1 MEKVKLGDV
10 CKVQGGYAF
19 KSKEFQKDSI
29 PIIRIGNIQ
38 DNEVE
43 IDYNVCFTKEFLNKH
58 PEFEIKY
65 GDILIAMSGAT
76 VGKIGKY
83 QNDTKALLNQRV
95 GNFIVTEKLEKRYLY
110 FLLQSPLFEKFILNN
125 AFGCAQPNIS
135 SKQIEEFEFYNYD
148 NVEQIEIANQLDKV
162 QEIIDFRKKQIQELD
177 ELIKSQFVEMFG
189 DPILNPMNWE
199 VKKLRDISNKI
210 MSGNTPKGG
219 DRVYVPS
226 GIEFYRSQNVWK
238 NRIEKEDIAYI
249 DEETHKNMIKSSLK
263 HNDLLITKTGR
274 INTENSSLGRTAIYT
289 GKDDK
294 ANINGHVYLVR
305 LNEGENHEFVLR
317 ILISDRYREYIRSV
331 CVGGIDKRQLN
342 KEHIEDFPIIY
353 PPKELQKEFTDK
365 VRQIDQQR
373 FEIEKSLEEIQK
385 LQESLMN
392 KYFG

>member
-65 GDILIAMSGAT
+65 GDILMAMSGAT

-189 DPILNPMNWE
+189 DPIQNDKNWDTDIINNVAPSQNYKGSFEDKVWLLNLDMVESNSGRIIDYVYE
-199 VKKLRDISNKI
+199 NINNIGNSTCTFNEENILYSKLRPYLNKVVIPNQKGYATSELVPLRPNMDKINRYFLAYLLRSEQFVQYISEKVAGAKMPRVSMDMFRKFNLIIPPIELQNKFAEVV
-210 MSGNTPKGG
+210 K
-219 DRVYVPS
+219 
-226 GIEFYRSQNVWK
+226 Q
-238 NRIEKEDIAYI
+238 
-249 DEETHKNMIKSSLK
+249 
-263 HNDLLITKTGR
+263 
-274 INTENSSLGRTAIYT
+274 
-289 GKDDK
+289 
-294 ANINGHVYLVR
+294 
-305 LNEGENHEFVLR
+305 
-317 ILISDRYREYIRSV
+317 
-331 CVGGIDKRQLN
+331 IDK
-342 KEHIEDFPIIY
+342 
-353 PPKELQKEFTDK
+353 QK
-365 VRQIDQQR
+365 
-373 FEIEKSLEEIQK
+373 FEIQKSLEETQK

>member
-189 DPILNPMNWE
+189 NINSYKRL
-199 VKKLRDISNKI
+199 
-210 MSGNTPKGG
+210 
-219 DRVYVPS
+219 
-226 GIEFYRSQNVWK
+226 
-238 NRIEKEDIAYI
+238 
-249 DEETHKNMIKSSLK
+249 EEYSI
-263 HNDLLITKTGR
+263 LITKGASPKWQGIDYKKEGTLF
-274 INTENSSLGRTAIYT
+274 ITSENVREGYIDISKPKYL
-289 GKDDK
+289 DDK
-294 ANINGHVYLVR
+294 INEILPRSVLKRDDILINIVGASIGRAVKYDYDYLANINQAVALVR
-305 LNEGENHEFVLR
+305 TKNVNNIYLLQYLNSEQAIKMYTDMKKGGARENLS
-317 ILISDRYREYIRSV
+317 LKNISDLKIPDAPIELQNKFAEV
-331 CVGGIDKRQLN
+331 VKQIDK
-342 KEHIEDFPIIY
+342 
-353 PPKELQKEFTDK
+353 QK
-365 VRQIDQQR
+365 
-373 FEIEKSLEEIQK
+373 FEIQKSLEETQK

>member
-189 DPILNPMNWE
+189 DVGKNDRNWKYTTLGKECFLNPKKSELKNMNE
-199 VKKLRDISNKI
+199 NFEVSFVAMPSVSENGNIDTNIIKKYDDVKKGFTYFAENDVLFAKITPCMENGKGAVAIGLKNKI
-210 MSGNTPKGG
+210 GFGSTEFHVLRPKENIN
-219 DRVYVPS
+219 S
-226 GIEFYRSQNVWK
+226 VWLYTLTAMK
-238 NRIEKEDIAYI
+238 SFRIEAERKMTGSAGQKRVPISFFETYNLGLPPIKLQNQFADIV
-249 DEETHKNMIKSSLK
+249 KK
-263 HNDLLITKTGR
+263 
-274 INTENSSLGRTAIYT
+274 
-289 GKDDK
+289 
-294 ANINGHVYLVR
+294 
-305 LNEGENHEFVLR
+305 
-317 ILISDRYREYIRSV
+317 
-331 CVGGIDKRQLN
+331 IDK
-342 KEHIEDFPIIY
+342 
-353 PPKELQKEFTDK
+353 QK
-365 VRQIDQQR
+365 
-373 FEIEKSLEEIQK
+373 FEIQKSLEETQK

>member
-135 SKQIEEFEFYNYD
+135 SKQIEGFEFYNYD

-189 DPILNPMNWE
+189 DPIQNDKNWDTDIINNVAPSQNYKGSFEDKVWLLNLDMIESNSGRIIDYVYE
-199 VKKLRDISNKI
+199 NINNIGNSTCTFNEENILYSKLRPYLNKVVIPNQKGYATSELVPLRPNMDKINRYFLAYLLRSEQFVQYISEKVAGAKMPRVSMDMFRKFNLIIPPIELQNKFAEVV
-210 MSGNTPKGG
+210 K
-219 DRVYVPS
+219 
-226 GIEFYRSQNVWK
+226 Q
-238 NRIEKEDIAYI
+238 
-249 DEETHKNMIKSSLK
+249 
-263 HNDLLITKTGR
+263 
-274 INTENSSLGRTAIYT
+274 
-289 GKDDK
+289 
-294 ANINGHVYLVR
+294 
-305 LNEGENHEFVLR
+305 
-317 ILISDRYREYIRSV
+317 
-331 CVGGIDKRQLN
+331 IDK
-342 KEHIEDFPIIY
+342 
-353 PPKELQKEFTDK
+353 QK
-365 VRQIDQQR
+365 
-373 FEIEKSLEEIQK
+373 FEIQKSLEETQK